1 MINNSESRNKRIPDS
16 ILKIFL
22 ILYIIHPSAY
32 FLILLVSIGI
42 DSFLEIA
49 GLIGILAPLIVLL
62 FLTLFLLKNR
72 KLAGHIN
79 SYYDNPDSV
88 DIAGVELFVNQ
99 YPSRVSLYLLIG
111 CTSGPLLT
119 VALGITRGIFFSWQQ
134 GLYFF
139 VLGEITAL
147 IVTFIIYYIA
157 KTRLYPF
164 INLVP
169 FRPLK
174 LIYKF
179 SIPILSSVLVLL
191 ILINSVI
198 YKMAMTANMQM
209 RERGV
214 ESELRVSSTGI
225 DYAVGSII
233 MQLKAHMENPLVQS
247 MDLNVIQPLLAAIK
261 KQQGEGS
268 PAEIVFAA
276 SRNGESVN
284 SLGKRV
290 NISDRDYFKRTIE
303 TGVHFV
309 SDPVVN
315 KVTGKDIIVCSVPVK
330 RNGAV
335 AGVIGMTMT
344 MESFT
349 QKLEAERSGDSQYFI
364 LSSSGKILYHRNRSL
379 LGKTLGVDI
388 GAGSAGRNTSVLVSG
403 ARGIAGNVSFNG
415 TSGVAFVEPMT
426 SMGANLV
433 YIADSG
439 EYYHMINLLVMQ
451 LIGMLVAISATVSLV
466 IAFVVSRISK
476 PIGNTIQ
483 IFTRLSEGDL
493 NVSSGDYLPDEF
505 GELIRALKQLLRKLR
520 EVISQTIDSSKQLS
534 SAAGNLASTSNDM
547 SQNAQGQ
554 AAAVEEA
561 SASLEEVS
569 SSIDNIATNTREQSE
584 YATATFRSMEQ
595 LRDSIRKVAEHASEA
610 LKMAE
615 SSSHEAETGNAY
627 MQDAIK
633 GMNNIELSTKKISE
647 IVGIISDISDQVN
660 LLALNAAIEAARA
673 GEHGR
678 GFAVVA
684 DEISKLAD
692 QTAQSTKSITALLK
706 EGISEVERGRQFVDD
721 TSRALSKI
729 IDNIMRTN
737 ELVDRITGL
746 SVEQEE
752 FSETVLRDTRRVM
765 EMAESISVATG
776 EQMETNREMIKT
788 VNQINEMTQSVA
800 AGAEEIASSAEEIS
814 AQAEALNAHIEFF
827 RV

>member
-1 MINNSESRNKRIPDS
+1 MINRAESRNRRIPDS
-16 ILKIFL
+16 MLKAFIV
-22 ILYIIHPSAY
+22 LYVIHPLTY
-32 FLILLVSIGI
+32 FLILLISIGI

-49 GLIGILAPLIVLL
+49 GLIGILAPLIVSL
-62 FLTLFLLKNR
+62 FLALFLLKNR
-72 KLAGHIN
+72 KLAGYIN
-79 SYYDNPDSV
+79 SFYDNPDSI
-88 DIAGVELFVNQ
+88 DKTGVELFVNQ
-99 YPSRVSLYLLIG
+99 YPSRVSFYLLTG
-111 CTSGPLLT
+111 CAAGPLLT
-119 VALGITRGIFFSWQQ
+119 VALGIMKGLFFSWQQ
-134 GLYFF
+134 GLYFC

-147 IVTFIIYYIA
+147 IVTFIIYYLA

-179 SIPILSSVLVLL
+179 SIPILSSVLTLL
-191 ILINSVI
+191 IVISSVI

-214 ESELRVSSTGI
+214 ESELRLSSTGI
-225 DYAVGSII
+225 DFAVGSII
-233 MQLKAHMENPLVQS
+233 MQLKAHTENPLIQS
-247 MDLNVIQPLLAAIK
+247 MDLNAIQPLLARIK

-284 SLGKRV
+284 SLGKRT
-290 NISDRDYFKRTIE
+290 NISDRDYFKRTIG
-303 TGVHFV
+303 TGLHFV

-315 KVTGKDIIVCSVPVK
+315 KVTGKDIVVCSVPVK
-330 RNGAV
+330 RNGEV

-349 QKLEAERSGDSQYFI
+349 QNLKAESSGTSQYFI
-364 LSSSGKILYHRNRSL
+364 ISSAGKIVYHRDRSL
-379 LGKTLGVDI
+379 LGKTVGVDA
-388 GAGSAGRNTSVLVSG
+388 GAGGAGRNTSVLVSG
-403 ARGIAGNVSFNG
+403 ARGMAGSVSFNG
-415 TSGVAFVEPMT
+415 TDGVAFIEPVHN
-426 SMGANLV
+426 MGSNLV
-433 YIADSG
+433 YIADSS

-451 LIGMLVAISATVSLV
+451 LIGMLVVISGAVSVV
-466 IAFVVSRISK
+466 IAFIVSRISK
-476 PIGNTIQ
+476 PIGNTID

-534 SAAGNLASTSNDM
+534 SASGSLASTSNDM

-569 SSIDNIATNTREQSE
+569 SSIENIATNTRQQSE
-584 YATATFRSMEQ
+584 YATATFRSMEK
-595 LRDSIRKVAEHASEA
+595 LRDSIRKVAEHAAGA

-615 SSSHEAETGNAY
+615 SSSHEAETGNAF
-627 MQDAIK
+627 MQDAIN

-647 IVGIISDISDQVN
+647 IVSIISDISDQVN

-692 QTAQSTKSITALLK
+692 QTAQSTKSITSLLK
-706 EGISEVERGRQFVDD
+706 EGINEVERGRQFVDD

-729 IDNIMRTN
+729 IDNITRTN
-737 ELVDRITGL
+737 ELVDRITAF

-788 VNQINEMTQSVA
+788 VDQINEMTQSVA

-827 RV
+827 KV